1 MQGKPVTDARPV
13 ARSVHVSS
21 AIYSLETIKKAAYRF
36 LDRFSIEP
44 NLADGGVECKLR
56 LASGIT
62 EEQADRILAEFNT
75 ELLDQDLR
83 SKIAAE
89 TAPIR
94 NAILALAFA
103 PIRRSESE

>member
-1 MQGKPVTDARPV
+1 MDGKPATDAQPV
-13 ARSVHVSS
+13 TRSVYVPS
-21 AIYSLETIKKAAYRF
+21 AVYSLDTIKKAAYKF
-36 LDRFSIEP
+36 IDRFSVDP
-44 NLADGGVECKLR
+44 KPGNGGVECKLR
-56 LASGIT
+56 FASGIT
-62 EEQADRILAEFNT
+62 EQQADRILADFNT

-83 SKIAAE
+83 GKIAAE